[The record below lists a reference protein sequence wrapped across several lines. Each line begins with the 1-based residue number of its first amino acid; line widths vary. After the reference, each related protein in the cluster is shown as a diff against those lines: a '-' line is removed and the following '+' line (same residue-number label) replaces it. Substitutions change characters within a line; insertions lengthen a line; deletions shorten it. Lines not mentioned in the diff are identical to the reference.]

1 MINLATS
8 LEVVRSFTDRGGW
21 VVERVWGAYR
31 GALPNEIRIV
41 QFELDEPVKGCIV
54 YRKTWVFNDQ
64 GKLVQSGFVVGFYS
78 IDDALQGEPPEWRG
92 PLRTA
97 LGNRNVL

>member
-1 MINLATS
+1 MVNSATS
-8 LEVVRSFTDRGGW
+8 LEVVRSYDNRTGW

-31 GALPNEIRIV
+31 GARTGEIRVV
-41 QFELDEPVKGCIV
+41 QFELDEPVKGGIV
-54 YRKTWVFNDQ
+54 YRKTWVFDEQ
-64 GKLVQSGFVVGFYS
+64 GKLAQSGFVVGFYS